1 VVDVV
6 YERNN
11 IVTTYKP
18 SKTDI
23 KEVKLV
29 MIKDIRTP
37 RGKLVGK
44 LDERT
49 GVLSIKDGG
58 KVTLIEIPPC
68 GLRLKFTSGDG
79 VTADVAIPPTAAAA
93 A

>member
-1 VVDVV
+1 MRITDV
-6 YERNN
+6 
-11 IVTTYKP
+11 
-18 SKTDI
+18 
-23 KEVKLV
+23 
-29 MIKDIRTP
+29 RTL

-79 VTADVAIPPTAAAA
+79 VTEDVTIPPPRTTAA
-93 A
+93 

>member
-1 VVDVV
+1 
-6 YERNN
+6 
-11 IVTTYKP
+11 
-18 SKTDI
+18 
-23 KEVKLV
+23 
-29 MIKDIRTP
+29 MITDIRTP

-68 GLRLKFTSGDG
+68 GLRLKFTPGDG
-79 VTADVAIPPTAAAA
+79 VSEDVTIKPRKTAA
-93 A
+93 